1 MKALVVTNCATA
13 AYTSGLRALFPD
25 WEVKGADL
33 SLAHKWL
40 VDEPNATFQEFLT
53 AARLLV
59 LPAADEPLFQE
70 HLAGKEVLVIPYFHF
85 RAFHPDSFHLGCG
98 DRPVP
103 SVLVSGNLHSRI
115 AVTAKVLG
123 MTENDAIAAFSAR
136 IYERIGYYSVFESE
150 KSELLERFFAQ
161 GIDIEPD
168 FENWLRSGNF
178 LYTYNHAKAF
188 VFNDILLRGLY
199 GRFIDKSQ
207 MGAAH
212 AALAR
217 VPDYLEPAIRW
228 PVYPEIARNYGF
240 ESELVWR
247 TGVDAGPKSLSLNE
261 FIALSFE
268 TLARYP
274 ELDAGCIPGFEECR
288 AALLQV

>member
-33 SLAHKWL
+33 NVARKWL
-40 VDEPNATFQEFLT
+40 VEEPNAAFREFLT
-53 AARLLV
+53 TAQLLV
-59 LPAADEPLFQE
+59 LPAVDEPLIQG
-70 HLAGKEVLVIPYFHF
+70 HLAGKEVLVIPYFYF

-103 SVLVSGNLHSRI
+103 SILGSGNLHSRI

-123 MTENDAIAAFSAR
+123 MTENDAISAFNAR
-136 IYERIGYYSVFESE
+136 AYERVGYFSVFEPE
-150 KSELLERFFAQ
+150 KVELLARFVAQ
-161 GIDIEPD
+161 GIDIKAD
-168 FENWLRSGNF
+168 FENWLRRGNF

-188 VFNDILLRGLY
+188 VFNDILLRALY
-199 GRFIDKSQ
+199 DRFIGNST
-207 MGAAH
+207 MGAART
-212 AALAR
+212 ALAQ

-228 PVYPEIARNYGF
+228 PVYPEIARHYGF

-247 TGVDAGPKSLSLNE
+247 TGVDAGPKSFSVDE
-261 FIALSFE
+261 YIALSFE
-268 TLARYP
+268 TFARYP

-288 AALLQV
+288 DALLQV